1 MKLDVEL
8 KTCWRTLGSDDSEGD
23 GKGDSVVDDDDVE
36 DDDDK
41 DDDEDE
47 DDEGAGC
54 DRCASEMMRKS
65 VTTNIFG
72 IILSI
77 RIQFNT
83 FIFNEN
89 NNKVT
94 FFK

>member
-1 MKLDVEL
+1 M
-8 KTCWRTLGSDDSEGD
+8 GSDDSEGD
-23 GKGDSVVDDDDVE
+23 GEGDSVVDDDDVE

-41 DDDEDE
+41 DEDE
-47 DDEGAGC
+47 VDEGAGC

-77 RIQFNT
+77 TIHFNT